1 MATQRYGTFRPV
13 LGSPGGA
20 LVPVSQSYMTRYALR
35 LSLRTDTEVDLK
47 YPFVDRTPHTRRITH
62 YSAVSLLRGYNVLTS
77 RTLGPHALCAVVL
90 LVLNENPCF
99 GYVLTTFRAPTEG
112 RFISV
117 HAKGWKE
124 RVTVPSQMNI
134 TRLEPKLL
142 AAFGPNAPGFRWSR
156 PPARLTNMRFSPS
169 ILVG

>member
-1 MATQRYGTFRPV
+1 
-13 LGSPGGA
+13 
-20 LVPVSQSYMTRYALR
+20 MTRYALR

-47 YPFVDRTPHTRRITH
+47 YPFLDRTPHTRRITH

-112 RFISV
+112 RFVSV
-117 HAKGWKE
+117 HEGVEGAYD
-124 RVTVPSQMNI
+124 SSFQMNI

-142 AAFGPNAPGFRWSR
+142 AALRAVR
-156 PPARLTNMRFSPS
+156 TRFPVDIDHQSD
-169 ILVG
+169 